1 MSVNLLTYILLT
13 VPPKLIHF
21 FLTVPPRLI
30 QNREVDRRSNFS
42 VVQGRGVVLPC
53 NVEGDPPP
61 SFSWF
66 KDGSPIS
73 PVDIHYFVRQDGSLE
88 IFSADPQDTAEYRCI
103 ASNVAGEVDK
113 KMFLFVQGVVVV
125 VLLLLLV
132 SSGRILRPAEN
143 WWDFL
148 IVGFWRGWM
157 MIKGLRKGVCRLMVY
172 C

>member
-1 MSVNLLTYILLT
+1 MIQTLFLT
-13 VPPKLIHF
+13 VPPK
-21 FLTVPPRLI
+21 LI

-53 NVEGDPPP
+53 KVEGDPPP

-73 PVDIHYFVRQDGSLE
+73 PVDVHYFVRHDGSLE

-125 VLLLLLV
+125 VWLLLRV
-132 SSGRILRPAEN
+132 SSGRILCPAEN
-143 WWDFL
+143 LVGLLNCWFL
-148 IVGFWRGWM
+148 EV
-157 MIKGLRKGVCRLMVY
+157 LDDDQGVAEGCI
-172 C
+172 

>member
-1 MSVNLLTYILLT
+1 MTAFSSQSLLPPRLIQAFSSQSLRRWFRLFSHSPSQADSDFFLT
-13 VPPKLIHF
+13 VPPKL
-21 FLTVPPRLI
+21 V

-113 KMFLFVQGVVVV
+113 KMFLFVQGVVMVV
-125 VLLLLLV
+125 WLLLLV
-132 SSGRILRPAEN
+132 SLGWILCPAEN
-143 WWDFL
+143 W
-148 IVGFWRGWM
+148 
-157 MIKGLRKGVCRLMVY
+157 
-172 C
+172 

>member
-1 MSVNLLTYILLT
+1 
-13 VPPKLIHF
+13 
-21 FLTVPPRLI
+21 
-30 QNREVDRRSNFS
+30 VDRRSNFS

-113 KMFLFVQGVVVV
+113 KMFLFVQGVVMVV
-125 VLLLLLV
+125 WLLLLV
-132 SSGRILRPAEN
+132 SLGWILCPAEN
-143 WWDFL
+143 L
-148 IVGFWRGWM
+148 MGLLNQQEESAVISRMRQIRGVQKIV
-157 MIKGLRKGVCRLMVY
+157 KAAS
-172 C
+172 